1 MSRRSGQGGYV
12 ERKGNAFCVR
22 FRIDVPGQEKR
33 AYKSVRICP
42 AFGPG
47 RMTKPERE
55 RRAKQI
61 IAESGADTEEH
72 FKLVAAVSPG
82 VTFEQQAEWF
92 MAHVQ
97 ARKRK
102 PIKPSTAKC
111 WENCIKKWL
120 NPHLG
125 AAPLSSVNNPVLKEL
140 VSQMAAAQ
148 LSAKSIHNYVQV
160 AKMVVASALNEH
172 GEELHPRKWNHEFM
186 DLPEVK
192 NQHTPTFSAENVTK
206 IVAGAEGQFRVLYA
220 LLAGSGIRIGEAAGL
235 EVSDVSADGR
245 TLKIRQS
252 VWNGRMQAPKTTNAF
267 REIDLHPSLAAILRE
282 HIGQRISGL
291 LFSTASGKPISQ
303 TNILKRSLHPI
314 LKMLQ
319 LGKAGFHSF
328 RRYRVTH
335 LRKNRVP
342 EDLVRFWIGHADK
355 TVTDG
360 YSKVKDDVAFRLLC
374 ATNVGLGFVLP
385 PEGLVAESD
394 VARNCTQTVSLSTV
408 S

>member
-12 ERKGNAFCVR
+12 ERKGNAFYVR
-22 FRIDVPGQEKR
+22 FRIDVRGREKR

-47 RMTKPERE
+47 KLTKPERE

-72 FKLVAAVSPG
+72 FNSVVAVNFG
-82 VTFEQQAEWF
+82 VTFKQQAELF
-92 MAHVQ
+92 MDHVQ
-97 ARKRK
+97 TRKRK
-102 PIKPSTAKC
+102 PVKPATAKS
-111 WENCIKKWL
+111 WLNCVKKWL
-120 NPHLG
+120 NPNLG
-125 AAPLSSVNNPVLKEL
+125 AVPLSVVNNPLLKEL
-140 VSQMAAAQ
+140 VSHMANAK
-148 LSAKSIHNYVQV
+148 LSAKTIHNYVQI
-160 AKMVVASALNEH
+160 AKMVVASAVNEH
-172 GEELHPRKWNHEFM
+172 GEELYPRKWSSEFI

-192 NQHTPTFSAENVTK
+192 NQRTPMFNAEEVTK
-206 IVAGAEGQFRVLYA
+206 IIAGAEGQYRVLYA
-220 LLAGSGIRIGEAAGL
+220 LLAGTGLRIGEATGL
-235 EVSDVSADGR
+235 EVSDISGDGM

-252 VWNGRMQAPKTTNAF
+252 VWNGRIQTPKTKNAF
-267 REIDLHPSLAAILRE
+267 REIDLHPSLATMLQT
-282 HIGQRISGL
+282 HVGQRKSGL
-291 LFSTASGKPISQ
+291 LFSTATGKPISQ

-314 LKMLQ
+314 LKEMKCD
-319 LGKAGFHSF
+319 KAGFHSF

-342 EDLVRFWIGHADK
+342 EDVLRFWIGHADK

-385 PEGLVAESD
+385 AETPTVKYD
-394 VARNCTQTVSLSTV
+394 VAPSCTQTESLSKV

>member
-12 ERKGNAFCVR
+12 ERKGNAFYVR
-22 FRIDVPGQEKR
+22 FRIDVPGREKR
-33 AYKSVRICP
+33 AYKSIRICP

-47 RMTKPERE
+47 KMTKPERE

-72 FKLVAAVSPG
+72 FKLVAAVSLG
-82 VTFEQQAEWF
+82 VTFKQQAEWF

-102 PIKPSTAKC
+102 PIKPATAKS

-125 AAPLSSVNNPVLKEL
+125 AVPLSAVNNPLLKEL
-140 VSQMAAAQ
+140 VSKMADAG
-148 LSAKSIHNYVQV
+148 LSAKSIHNYIQI
-160 AKMVVASALNEH
+160 AKLVVASAMNEH
-172 GEELHPRKWNHEFM
+172 GEELYLRKWNNGFM

-192 NQHTPTFSAENVTK
+192 NQHTPTFSAEDVTK
-206 IVAGAEGQFRVLYA
+206 IVAGAGGQYRVLYA
-220 LLAGSGIRIGEAAGL
+220 LLAGTGLRIGEVAGL
-235 EVSDVSADGR
+235 EVSDISADGM

-252 VWNGRMQAPKTTNAF
+252 VWNGRMQTPKTTNAF
-267 REIDLHPSLAAILRE
+267 REIDLHPSLATMLQT
-282 HIGQRISGL
+282 HVGQRKSGL
-291 LFSTASGKPISQ
+291 LFSTATGKPISQ

-314 LKMLQ
+314 LKEMKCN
-319 LGKAGFHSF
+319 KAGFHSF

-342 EDLVRFWIGHADK
+342 EDVLRFWIGHADK

-360 YSKVKDDVAFRLLC
+360 YSKVKDDGAFRLLC

-385 PEGLVAESD
+385 AETPTARYD
-394 VARNCTQTVSLSTV
+394 VAPSCTQTVSLSKV